1 MHAITDDKIF
11 IGEEEEEIIL
21 NDLDPDL
28 DKFYEEQEDTNNEL
42 EYLYG
47 DKEKVKHNFQKQQV
61 REKTEEI
68 VPFFLL
74 SFTNA
79 N

>member
-1 MHAITDDKIF
+1 MHTITDDKIF
-11 IGEEEEEIIL
+11 IGEEEEEILL
-21 NDLDPDL
+21 NDLEPDL

-61 REKTEEI
+61 REKNEEI
-68 VPFFLL
+68 VSFL
-74 SFTNA
+74 FNIFYQC
-79 N
+79 